1 MPRAAPPC
9 DELLVRLTSG
19 SDREYRTVV
28 SAPGGLAAQG
38 SFRMPFSEAD
48 LESFRRRV
56 NPGRDDDDGGSR
68 KQRTLARQFGKTLF
82 DALISDG
89 PVRDAYVAAK
99 GRADADRR
107 ALRVTLSLSGA
118 PDLMAVPWEFLFD
131 APSFLAQSVWT
142 PVVRFLDLPSAPR
155 PLPVR
160 LPLRILG
167 MVSAPSGL
175 PALQVERERANLER
189 ALSGL
194 VDAGVVQIKWLPA
207 QMRDLQRELARGDDV
222 HVFHFIGHGIYDDGE
237 GYLAFEDPKGGGPT
251 LVTGQMLSQMLS
263 DRRSVRLAVL
273 NACEAALT
281 PVNDPLAG
289 VAPALVANGIP
300 AVVAMQFSITD
311 DAAVTFAEEF
321 FAALADSDP
330 VDAAVT
336 EARRAIA
343 ATDDVQWASP
353 VLFMRIAD
361 GRVFRLNRAPARARL
376 APASDGE
383 ANGGQK
389 PHTPVPGGG
398 EDGRAAGART
408 IVDGELDE
416 AITDAERIL
425 ALGYWPGGERRHW
438 WQTWLEFREGLVAE
452 LSGDFAAV
460 RDAFEATRR
469 LQDGLGAEHREFIGT
484 DPPFLEGVRETIA
497 AGRAAL
503 GVGPA

>member
-9 DELLVRLTSG
+9 DELLIRLTSG
-19 SDREYRTVV
+19 SDGEYRTVV
-28 SAPGGLAAQG
+28 FAPGGLAAQG
-38 SFRMPFSEAD
+38 SFRKPFSEAE
-48 LESFRRRV
+48 LESFQRQV
-56 NPGRDDDDGGSR
+56 DSGRGGGSGT
-68 KQRTLARQFGKTLF
+68 QRTLARQFGETLF

-89 PVRDAYVAAK
+89 PVRDAYAAAK
-99 GRADADRR
+99 GRADANRR
-107 ALRVTLSLSGA
+107 ALRMTLSLSGA

-142 PVVRFLDLPSAPR
+142 PVVRFLDLSSAPR

-167 MVSAPSGL
+167 LVSAPSGL
-175 PALQVERERANLER
+175 PALEVERERANLER

-207 QMRDLQRELARGDDV
+207 RMPALHRELARGDDV
-222 HVFHFIGHGIYDDGE
+222 HVFHFIGHGIYNNGE
-237 GYLAFEDPKGGGPT
+237 GYLAFEDPKGSGPD
-251 LVTGQMLSQMLS
+251 LVTGQKLGQMLS

-273 NACEAALT
+273 NACEAAIT
-281 PVNDPLAG
+281 PVNDPFAG
-289 VAPALVANGIP
+289 VASALVANGVP

-311 DAAVTFAEEF
+311 EVAVTFAEEF
-321 FAALADSDP
+321 FAALAESDP

-336 EARRAIA
+336 EACRAIA

-361 GRVFRLNRAPARARL
+361 GRVFRLSRASARARL
-376 APASDGE
+376 AP
-383 ANGGQK
+383 
-389 PHTPVPGGG
+389 VPGGG
-398 EDGRAAGART
+398 EAEGGLEPHEPAPGGGGEGRVAGART
-408 IVDGELDE
+408 ILDGELEE

-438 WQTWLEFREGLVAE
+438 WQTWLEFREGLVTE
-452 LSGDFAAV
+452 LGGGFTAV
-460 RDAFEATRR
+460 RDAFEAVRR
-469 LQDGLGAEHREFIGT
+469 LQDGLGAEHREFIET
-484 DPPFLEGVRETIA
+484 DRPFLESARETMA

-503 GVGPA
+503 GAGAS